1 MNRVIVGLCGNDRLL
16 STRQKLLCLGQR
28 QPQISD
34 IGKGGRPSDLYQ
46 IDTPRPA
53 VRPHFDQP

>member
-1 MNRVIVGLCGNDRLL
+1 MNRVIVGPCGNDRLL
-16 STRQKLLCLGQR
+16 ATRQKLLCLGPR

-34 IGKGGRPSDLYQ
+34 IRKASRPSDLYQ
-46 IDTPRPA
+46 IDAPRPA